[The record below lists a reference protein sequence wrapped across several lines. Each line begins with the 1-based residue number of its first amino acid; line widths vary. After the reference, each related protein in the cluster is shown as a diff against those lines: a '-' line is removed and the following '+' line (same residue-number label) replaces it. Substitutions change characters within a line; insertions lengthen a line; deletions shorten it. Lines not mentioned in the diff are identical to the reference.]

1 MQRLALFP
9 LAFLA
14 SIALSASLAAC
25 SSPRSLPAAS
35 PTFPLAASP
44 TPNSTALT
52 AFSASPE
59 PTKTPEPEKPA
70 VSHNLSAE
78 NAKTMV
84 VEGGTWV
91 VKNAA
96 GLVTASYE
104 NGAWV
109 LHEENITF
117 KVIGWTSKY
126 EFELTREQHPEC
138 FDHLSLTDPSINL
151 NIDGVPV
158 RDGFLGEDEV
168 SFTGGTTATYA
179 NFVGRYAASFKLAN
193 DPGSIACIRI
203 NDLLV
208 PVYLDS
214 DTSNFSIE
222 TWFLHNQN
230 PNDFAY
236 GGLTFSQ
243 IKNTIESLP
252 QGQQVLISIPYNLSE
267 NHRGSRFN
275 SVMQELV
282 DILKGKKAFTG
293 QKLEIVPKV
302 PVTWGI
308 PEELIKK

>member
-1 MQRLALFP
+1 MQRLVVFP
-9 LAFLA
+9 LSFLA

-59 PTKTPEPEKPA
+59 PTKTPEPEQPA
-70 VSHNLSAE
+70 VFHNLSAE

-252 QGQQVLISIPYNLSE
+252 QGQQIIIGIPYNFSD
-267 NHRGSRFN
+267 NHILSRFN
-275 SVMQELV
+275 DIWKKVI
-282 DILKGKKAFTG
+282 DILKGKKNLSE
-293 QKLEIVPKV
+293 QKLEVPGL
-302 PVTWGI
+302 PVEWGI
-308 PEELIKK
+308 PEELVKK